1 MVGGYFLPSNLF
13 SKGGDPRNLP
23 SCRTLTSFSKRGLQP
38 PSRWSA
44 PWLCYP
50 DGRRPGFAVS
60 EFAFLPHSPLLRG
73 EASSLHPDGRRLGVR
88 YPDVC
93 RHWLCH
99 LDGWRLANPQSC
111 RPVFQS
117 LPSRYLTT
125 PAPAILAFAIWQTRR
140 PSARCPG
147 ACRLDTSPPQRPLP
161 VNPHKYRLSQPPSD
175 AVRARRREE
184 AL

>member
-1 MVGGYFLPSNLF
+1 MSGEPPAVGRGIFFALEPVF
-13 SKGGDPRNLP
+13 EGGGDPRNLP
-23 SCRTLTSFSKRGLQP
+23 SCRTLTSFSKREASSL
-38 PSRWSA
+38 R
-44 PWLCYP
+44 P

-161 VNPHKYRLSQPPSD
+161 VNPHKYRLFQPPSD